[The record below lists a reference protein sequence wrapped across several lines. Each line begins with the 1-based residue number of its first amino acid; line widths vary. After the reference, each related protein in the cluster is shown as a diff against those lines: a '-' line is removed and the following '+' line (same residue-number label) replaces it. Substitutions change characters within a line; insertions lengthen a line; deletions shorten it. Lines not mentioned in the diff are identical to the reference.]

1 MTGQGVDQ
9 ILFFLVGMIALA
21 YPVVLWMAP

>member
-9 ILFFLVGMIALA
+9 ILLFLVGMIALD
-21 YPVVLWMAP
+21 YPLVLWMAP

>member
-9 ILFFLVGMIALA
+9 ILLFLVGMIALA
-21 YPVVLWMAP
+21 YPLVLWMAP

>member
-9 ILFFLVGMIALA
+9 ILLFLVGMLALA
-21 YPVVLWMAP
+21 YPLVRWMAP